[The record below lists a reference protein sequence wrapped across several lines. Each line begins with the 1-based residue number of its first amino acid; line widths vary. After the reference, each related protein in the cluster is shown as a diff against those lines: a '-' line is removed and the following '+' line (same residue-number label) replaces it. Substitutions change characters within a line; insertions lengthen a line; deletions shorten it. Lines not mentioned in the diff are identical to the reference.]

1 MVATQSLCRCACGQD
16 YFAMVH
22 GRYLKYCR
30 TNPAGRISTRF
41 SWGAIVISTIVNLV
55 GVKFGR
61 GQYTIRLSARAPLGF
76 ISTVSTNGLGPMG
89 WSGVR
94 ERL

>member
-1 MVATQSLCRCACGQD
+1 MNT
-16 YFAMVH
+16 
-22 GRYLKYCR
+22 
-30 TNPAGRISTRF
+30 AGRMYTRF
-41 SWGAIVISTIVNLV
+41 LWGAVVISTTVSLV

-61 GQYTIRLSARAPLGF
+61 GQHTIRLSARAPLGF
-76 ISTVSTNGLGPMG
+76 ISIVSTNGLGPMG